1 MKVMASVT
9 GSLGMSND
17 AAFCFISSTAHRWDI
32 CDAYRT
38 IRDELVAYGGGLEA
52 KTEIVA
58 LNKCDALDDET
69 VAARKAA
76 LAAVDGVEDVLTISG
91 AAGTD
96 VQDALRRLNAVI
108 AEERADAEPS
118 VEGMGRP
125 WNMRPSGR

>member
-1 MKVMASVT
+1 M
-9 GSLGMSND
+9 
-17 AAFCFISSTAHRWDI
+17 
-32 CDAYRT
+32 
-38 IRDELVAYGGGLEA
+38 
-52 KTEIVA
+52 A
-58 LNKCDALDDET
+58 LNKCDALDDDT

-108 AEERADAEPS
+108 AEERVEAAPS

>member
-1 MKVMASVT
+1 M
-9 GSLGMSND
+9 
-17 AAFCFISSTAHRWDI
+17 
-32 CDAYRT
+32 
-38 IRDELVAYGGGLEA
+38 
-52 KTEIVA
+52 A

-69 VAARKAA
+69 IAARKAA

-108 AEERADAEPS
+108 AEERAEAAAS